1 MKHTRINIGLLILFF
16 GLLCSSYSEN
26 TAVEWSYGE
35 SVPLGIEELRLE
47 GITDTRAGGTPVTAE
62 GATIAVFLTNTGGY
76 TPMYNKTYTYSGGS
90 WSSTDPICVD
100 KRMGKVVGV
109 YDPNGLV
116 SFGANS
122 TVAANN
128 LQAQVYDETK
138 LWYYDNTNGT
148 DVNNTTPAAF
158 SMTCAYSR
166 LLFSISCNANYPLAC
181 KISQIVIKPSSGNFY
196 TNARVN
202 IADGSLTG
210 TAVANYTINTSA
222 LPVNTT
228 GIAAGATDTS
238 IDYLFPAQACNGL
251 TITLTVDGKD
261 LSVTV
266 PNSSFSAFAPGNRY
280 TAQMELTSAGV
291 SAVTIP
297 DNWTLTNVNG
307 GNSYIP
313 VP

>member
-1 MKHTRINIGLLILFF
+1 MKHTIINIGLLVFLS
-16 GLLCSSYSEN
+16 GCLCSSCSEN

-47 GITDTRAGGTPVTAE
+47 GTTGTRAGGTPVTAE
-62 GATIAVFLTNTGGY
+62 GASIKVFLTNAGGY
-76 TPMYNKTYTYSGGS
+76 TPMYNKTYTCSGGK
-90 WSSTDPICVD
+90 WSSADPIYVD
-100 KRMGKVVGV
+100 KRTGKSVAV

-116 SFGANS
+116 NFDANS
-122 TVAANN
+122 TVATNN
-128 LQAQVYDETK
+128 LQAQAYDETK

-148 DVNNTTPAAF
+148 GISSTTPAAF
-158 SMTCAYSR
+158 SMKCAYSR
-166 LLFSISCNANYPLAC
+166 LSFSISRHANYPSAC
-181 KISQIVIKPSSGNFY
+181 KVSQIVVKPSSGNFY
-196 TNARVN
+196 ANARVN

-228 GIAAGATDTS
+228 GIAAGTTDSS
-238 IDYLFPAQACNGL
+238 IDYLFLAQACNGL
-251 TITLTVDGKD
+251 TLTLTVDGKD
-261 LSVTV
+261 LSVTI
-266 PNSSFSAFAPGNRY
+266 PSSSFSAFAPGTRY
-280 TAQMELTSAGV
+280 TAQMELTSVGV

-297 DNWTLTNVNG
+297 DSWTLTNVNG

>member
-1 MKHTRINIGLLILFF
+1 M
-16 GLLCSSYSEN
+16 
-26 TAVEWSYGE
+26 
-35 SVPLGIEELRLE
+35 
-47 GITDTRAGGTPVTAE
+47 
-62 GATIAVFLTNTGGY
+62 
-76 TPMYNKTYTYSGGS
+76 
-90 WSSTDPICVD
+90 
-100 KRMGKVVGV
+100 
-109 YDPNGLV
+109 
-116 SFGANS
+116 
-122 TVAANN
+122 
-128 LQAQVYDETK
+128 
-138 LWYYDNTNGT
+138 
-148 DVNNTTPAAF
+148 
-158 SMTCAYSR
+158 
-166 LLFSISCNANYPLAC
+166 
-181 KISQIVIKPSSGNFY
+181 
-196 TNARVN
+196 
-202 IADGSLTG
+202 
-210 TAVANYTINTSA
+210 ANYTINTSA